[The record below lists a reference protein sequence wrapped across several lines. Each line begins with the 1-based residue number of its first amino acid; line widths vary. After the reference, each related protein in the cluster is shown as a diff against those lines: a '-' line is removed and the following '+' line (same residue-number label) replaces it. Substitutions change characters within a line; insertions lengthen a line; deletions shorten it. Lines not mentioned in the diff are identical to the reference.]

1 METAPKR
8 TPRRMR
14 GVGSAFHDY
23 GECPGPWLSLTTRY
37 GETRRSHQADQEANP
52 ANDYSHVADPNLR
65 RRLALSEIDK
75 IPFGSYH
82 VRAILVAGVG
92 FFIDSYDIFA
102 VNVITIF
109 LGLAFWQG
117 PPEDARY
124 GFGGNDGVLP
134 TPVSQALK
142 ASVSAGI
149 VLGQL
154 VFGFLADRLGRRK
167 MYGIE
172 LIIIMVATLLCA
184 LASPSPSMSS
194 TGLLIFWR
202 VMMVSLSY
210 SE

>member
-1 METAPKR
+1 M
-8 TPRRMR
+8 
-14 GVGSAFHDY
+14 
-23 GECPGPWLSLTTRY
+23 
-37 GETRRSHQADQEANP
+37 
-52 ANDYSHVADPNLR
+52 ADPNLR

-92 FFIDSYDIFA
+92 FFLDSYDIFA

-109 LGLAFWQG
+109 MGLAFWQG
-117 PPEDARY
+117 PPDDARY
-124 GFGGNDGVLP
+124 GFGGNNGVLP

-149 VLGQL
+149 ILGQL
-154 VFGFLADRLGRRK
+154 VFGCLADRLGRRK

-194 TGLLIFWR
+194 TGLLVFWR
-202 VMMVSLSY
+202 VMMVSASRTVNDHKR
-210 SE
+210 